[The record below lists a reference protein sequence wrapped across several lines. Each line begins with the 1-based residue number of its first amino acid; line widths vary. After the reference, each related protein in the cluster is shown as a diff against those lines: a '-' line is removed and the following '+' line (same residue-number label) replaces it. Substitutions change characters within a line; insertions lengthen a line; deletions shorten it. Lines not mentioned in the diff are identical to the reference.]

1 MTRLDERTADEITSR
16 NYDSLMGLLC
26 PWGSLDVWHMIKNA
40 ESCNI
45 SMNELSEI
53 LQDQANEWSINL
65 YDSHTDVNALLN
77 DYILRQAASD
87 IESQTDI
94 DIINDFDIYFFANY
108 LDCPLQYS
116 TECQE
121 TIEQVIK
128 EKQLTKDDFDD
139 YALYVLD
146 NMCINF
152 DYDDTTEEE
161 V

>member
-1 MTRLDERTADEITSR
+1 MTADEMTNR
-16 NYDSLMGLLC
+16 DYDYLMNLLC
-26 PWGSLDVWHMIKNA
+26 PWGSLDVWHMVKHA

-53 LQDQANEWSINL
+53 LQDQADELGINL

-77 DYILRQAASD
+77 DYILRQAAND

-94 DIINDFDIYFFANY
+94 DIINDYDVYFFANY

-121 TIEQVIK
+121 AIEQAIK
-128 EKQLTKDDFDD
+128 EKQLTRDDFDN

-146 NMCINF
+146 DMCINF
-152 DYDDTTEEE
+152 DYDNITDEE